1 MTAQAL
7 AVKHR
12 VLTTDYAT
20 CTSSNFRPLDL
31 SLSWVARPTG
41 LKTVLTMSL
50 LSRPGRYSA
59 PTAARA
65 GAGGEEAADGS
76 SSAEDGG
83 AAKEGGVGVE
93 AREVGRCGG
102 CCCYC
107 GGETSRERAVCS
119 RRSHR
124 FYRLRR
130 RAGAFLGQVA
140 EGVASVVGGV
150 AVACVR
156 AAAAVA
162 GAVGYAAPLLHRL
175 ATRLQEA
182 VSRRLPPPP
191 LPRTDLG
198 GSRCAGA
205 AK

>member
-1 MTAQAL
+1 MG
-7 AVKHR
+7 
-12 VLTTDYAT
+12 YADDI
-20 CTSSNFRPLDL
+20 PL
-31 SLSWVARPTG
+31 
-41 LKTVLTMSL
+41 
-50 LSRPGRYSA
+50 A
-59 PTAARA
+59 PTPADAPLPDASIEARRKRRFRRLVELGRRRRAYRLSAVEHQQRRQRGREEKKQQTAAAAPRTAAPRRRAASASKPAKSDDAAAAAATAAARR
-65 GAGGEEAADGS
+65 AA
-76 SSAEDGG
+76 
-83 AAKEGGVGVE
+83 
-93 AREVGRCGG
+93 R
-102 CCCYC
+102 
-107 GGETSRERAVCS
+107 RAVCS

-140 EGVASVVGGV
+140 EGVTSVVGGV

-162 GAVGYAAPLLHRL
+162 GAVGYAAPLLRRL

-198 GSRCAGA
+198 GSCCAGA

>member
-1 MTAQAL
+1 MWRHSCEAPCADYT
-7 AVKHR
+7 
-12 VLTTDYAT
+12 VLTTLQLYI
-20 CTSSNFRPLDL
+20 SSNFRPLDL

-102 CCCYC
+102 CCCACAPCLMCQYS
-107 GGETSRERAVCS
+107 SRDSWEEKLQREMNEMLEAFNVDAKFEKEGCDPS
-119 RRSHR
+119 TNVILR
-124 FYRLRR
+124 FYWR
-130 RAGAFLGQVA
+130 
-140 EGVASVVGGV
+140 
-150 AVACVR
+150 
-156 AAAAVA
+156 
-162 GAVGYAAPLLHRL
+162 
-175 ATRLQEA
+175 
-182 VSRRLPPPP
+182 
-191 LPRTDLG
+191 
-198 GSRCAGA
+198 
-205 AK
+205 